1 MIDKNERMFSNK
13 YLLILIVPL
22 LIEVF
27 LSVAVGMADTMMVA
41 QDSEASVAGVSSI
54 NTIQNLFVFL
64 FQAFATGGAIIAS
77 QYIGKGDKE
86 RACFSSKQL
95 MNISFIASIAI
106 SIAMLVFRA
115 WIINLVYGDLE
126 DDVYECALS
135 YFVPILLSMPFFAM
149 QSSANAI
156 CRTMGKSMITMVVSL
171 IVNIV
176 NIAGNAIFLFS
187 FNMGA
192 MGVGL
197 ASLISRIIGAT
208 IMCIVICNKSHEI
221 HIEEPFKI
229 QFDFHLIGKILKIAI
244 PSALENTIFNIGKI
258 LVSAM
263 IVSLG
268 TSAIAAN
275 AVLDNIGTFSN
286 MPGSAISMAMITVI
300 GQCCGA
306 KKFDQARHY
315 GKKLMAIA
323 YISMSS
329 LSLALIIALPYLT
342 EIYNLPPATTEL
354 AIKVLRLNLIQ
365 SAIFWPLSFTF
376 PNFLRA
382 TGDVKY
388 TMIVA
393 IASMWIFRVVFS
405 RIFAINLGMG
415 LEGIYW
421 GMYLD
426 WYCRIVFFIIRYLS
440 GKWEKKTIV

>member
-1 MIDKNERMFSNK
+1 
-13 YLLILIVPL
+13 
-22 LIEVF
+22 
-27 LSVAVGMADTMMVA
+27 
-41 QDSEASVAGVSSI
+41 
-54 NTIQNLFVFL
+54 
-64 FQAFATGGAIIAS
+64 
-77 QYIGKGDKE
+77 
-86 RACFSSKQL
+86 
-95 MNISFIASIAI
+95 
-106 SIAMLVFRA
+106 
-115 WIINLVYGDLE
+115 
-126 DDVYECALS
+126 
-135 YFVPILLSMPFFAM
+135 
-149 QSSANAI
+149 
-156 CRTMGKSMITMVVSL
+156 
-171 IVNIV
+171 
-176 NIAGNAIFLFS
+176 
-187 FNMGA
+187 
-192 MGVGL
+192 
-197 ASLISRIIGAT
+197 
-208 IMCIVICNKSHEI
+208 
-221 HIEEPFKI
+221 
-229 QFDFHLIGKILKIAI
+229 
-244 PSALENTIFNIGKI
+244 
-258 LVSAM
+258 M

-329 LSLALIIALPYLT
+329 LSLVLIIALPYLT